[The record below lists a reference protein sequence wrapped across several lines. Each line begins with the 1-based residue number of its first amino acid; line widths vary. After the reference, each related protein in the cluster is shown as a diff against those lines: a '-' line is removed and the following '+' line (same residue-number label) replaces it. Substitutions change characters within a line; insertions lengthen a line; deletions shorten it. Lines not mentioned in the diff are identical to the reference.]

1 MGGIIPHNLTQPCS
15 QSISGSLSGM
25 IPLMLFKKCLILQRM
40 IPPSCYLKVLSE
52 QWSFP
57 QGRFCIPKLHI
68 QILKLDFW
76 LQNSLHEIDLVE
88 MCRMMVFSCHFEPSE
103 PVSCPFL
110 IFVSKLLNNMTQG
123 SSDFAG
129 GPKRVMTLKGSC
141 FKYFLK

>member
-1 MGGIIPHNLTQPCS
+1 MGGIIPSSIIPLDFGALSFRNLS
-15 QSISGSLSGM
+15 M

-141 FKYFLK
+141 FK